1 MYAWYFYSLITS
13 YSNFNWGAYNQPN
26 LTLSLRRFL
35 AVVQQVSLLYDCFWI
50 DSIDPMFF
58 CIFLGGAKGK
68 YIYAYIFWYIYI
80 NRGECGRWFQR
91 NHFKPKAKHNDDV
104 ELRQIMS
111 LYTPERWNKHEWSL
125 IIFRR
130 IC

>member
-1 MYAWYFYSLITS
+1 MLDFYSLITS

-68 YIYAYIFWYIYI
+68 YIYAYIFGIFISIAENVGDDFKETISNQKPNTMMMLNSDKSCLCTLLKDGI
-80 NRGECGRWFQR
+80 NMNE
-91 NHFKPKAKHNDDV
+91 V
-104 ELRQIMS
+104 
-111 LYTPERWNKHEWSL
+111 
-125 IIFRR
+125 
-130 IC
+130 